1 MKTFDETLNLFLAD
15 HQEQYRQ
22 FSKLILSL
30 STGSIGVLTAF
41 KNNWVGAEDVWLWSA
56 QTALILLLVSFF
68 TGLAMQHILMVRP
81 STEANQLLAF
91 RAKIESSEDAIS
103 FSRKPSVIERI
114 VFNFQLIS
122 FYAAIS
128 LVVLYVVRNSGNA

>member
-56 QTALILLLVSFF
+56 QTALIL
-68 TGLAMQHILMVRP
+68 
-81 STEANQLLAF
+81 
-91 RAKIESSEDAIS
+91 
-103 FSRKPSVIERI
+103 
-114 VFNFQLIS
+114 
-122 FYAAIS
+122 
-128 LVVLYVVRNSGNA
+128 